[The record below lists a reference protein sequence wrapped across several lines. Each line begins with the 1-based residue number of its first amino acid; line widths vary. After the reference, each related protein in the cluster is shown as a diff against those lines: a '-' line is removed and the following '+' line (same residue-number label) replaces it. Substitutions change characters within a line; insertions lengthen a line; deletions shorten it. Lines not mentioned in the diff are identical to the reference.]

1 MGRTGHYL
9 LLAASLCC
17 MGCDS
22 DGRSD
27 GVSVDEPAM
36 QKLLAHY
43 DEQFDPDEQM
53 LQVEFSSPG
62 YHTRFQTGDLLHPT
76 RESLVYALALLKR
89 GASKD
94 TARAAKILRRVLPL
108 QDSNQASATFGTWPW
123 LLEEPLEEM
132 TSPDLNW
139 ADFCGASLVHI
150 LVQHSGQLPDDLRRL
165 VETGL
170 RNATTAIQK
179 RDVGPGYTNIA
190 VLGGGVCAAAG
201 EQFGEDSLLIYGRA
215 RLQGVVEHTE
225 KHGGFNEYNSPP
237 YCKVVIAECER
248 ILELVED
255 KASRD
260 AAESIRQSAW
270 KMISESFHQPTQ
282 QWAGPHSR
290 NSKDRLRVTMVDFL
304 ARRTGVALETHPTMR
319 DGNPR
324 GYGIVQPQMCPEVL
338 LTEFRAGKEYPYQIQ
353 RVFVNAKT
361 KKYRRVG
368 TTWFDELACLGSV
381 NRSSCWTQR
390 KPLLAYWKTDADPA
404 VVFRL
409 RFLHDG
415 RDFASMGVRTAQD
428 HSRALSTFFPIQ
440 NSGSWH
446 PSLDR
451 PEAGI
456 FRAKDLRVRCELRGE
471 DVTAKS
477 LGEGRFE
484 LAAGKR
490 RVILHT
496 ATGRFAERDVSWK
509 IGRDKDRVF
518 LDGVCYTGP
527 DRNFDFRDLTAG
539 IFVGLEL
546 LAVGS
551 PMATEPPQASPT
563 SQSPSW
569 QSLSWQWGSAKGER
583 IAIQSEAQ

>member
-1 MGRTGHYL
+1 
-9 LLAASLCC
+9 

-22 DGRSD
+22 DSRSD

-43 DEQFDPDEQM
+43 DQQFDPDEGM

-89 GASKD
+89 GEPDDAS
-94 TARAAKILRRVLPL
+94 RAAQILRRVLPL
-108 QDSNQASATFGTWPW
+108 QDSDPESATFGTWPW
-123 LLEEPLEEM
+123 LMEEPLEEM

-150 LVQHSGQLPDDLRRL
+150 LIQHPEQLPNDLPKL

-201 EQFGEDSLLIYGRA
+201 EQLGEPSLLDYGRA
-215 RLQGVVEHTE
+215 RLQRVVEHTG

-255 KASRD
+255 QATRE
-260 AAESIRQSAW
+260 AAESIRHSAW
-270 KMISESFHQPTQ
+270 EMISESFHQPTQ

-290 NSKDRLRVTMVDFL
+290 NSRDRLRITMVDFL
-304 ARRTGVALETHPTMR
+304 ARRTGVALKTHPTMR
-319 DGNPR
+319 DGEPR
-324 GYGIVQPQMCPEVL
+324 GYGVVHPLICPDEL
-338 LTEFRAGKEYPYQIQ
+338 LTGFRAEKEYPYQVQ

-390 KPLLAYWKTDADPA
+390 KPLLAYWKTEADPA
-404 VVFRL
+404 VVLRL

-428 HSRALSTFFPIQ
+428 QSRALSTFYPIQ

-456 FRAKDLRVRCELRGE
+456 FHAEDLRVRYELRGE
-471 DVTAKS
+471 DVSAKS

-490 RVILHT
+490 RAILHT
-496 ATGRFAERDVSWK
+496 ASGRFAERDVSWQV
-509 IGRDKDRVF
+509 GRDEDRVF
-518 LDGVCYTGP
+518 LDGVCYSGP
-527 DRNFDFRDLTAG
+527 GRDFDFRDLTAE

-546 LAVGS
+546 LAVDT
-551 PMATEPPQASPT
+551 PVAAEPPQV
-563 SQSPSW
+563 SPSS
-569 QSLSWQWGSAKGER
+569 QSLSWQWGPGKDER
-583 IAIQSEAQ
+583 ITIRSEAQ